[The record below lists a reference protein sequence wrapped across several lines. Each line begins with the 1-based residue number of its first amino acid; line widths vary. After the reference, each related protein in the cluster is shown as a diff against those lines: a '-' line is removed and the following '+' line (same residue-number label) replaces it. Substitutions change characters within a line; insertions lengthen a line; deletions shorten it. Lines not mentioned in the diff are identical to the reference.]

1 MIIVNFLKTD
11 WSRWSITVIFSP
23 HMEDKNTNNSIHLF
37 EGWAFGK
44 FNYILF
50 TVGVSA
56 LLVGYALMATGTVNS
71 FQSLTLAPIL
81 LFLGYV
87 VIIPLALVYRKKVT
101 QKDK

>member
-1 MIIVNFLKTD
+1 
-11 WSRWSITVIFSP
+11 
-23 HMEDKNTNNSIHLF
+23 MEDKKTNNSIHLF

-50 TVGVSA
+50 TVGVTA
-56 LLVGYALMATGTVNS
+56 LMRGYAFMATGTVNS

-87 VIIPLALVYRKKVT
+87 VIIPLALVYRKKAT